1 MTHDGLDSLKYQAIV
16 FYFSCL
22 NPNEEMK
29 DSMKHTQIDYAR
41 DEILTPEM
49 KQIMENENIDEN
61 ILLSSVAEGSLVI
74 MTRKSCPPIA
84 IGKGSST
91 KVNVNL
97 GTSAAKIN
105 PDVEIEK
112 VKIAEKY
119 GADTITD
126 LSMGGDIK
134 SIRASILKNCRL
146 PITTVPIYQ
155 TIVECGMKDVIEDD
169 ILSYIRAHVDEGM
182 SSVVLHCMDKA
193 TLEKLKGAG
202 RIMGMVSKGGSLTS
216 VYMLTNDCENPFI
229 ENFDEVIEI
238 LRKRDV
244 ILSLGNTMRSGC
256 IHDLRDSAQITEIET
271 NIQLA
276 NRANEEGVQVIIEG
290 MGGHIQA
297 ADIPAQIKLYK
308 SRSSFPLFVAG
319 PLPTDIALGY
329 DHIAGAVG
337 ASMASGAG
345 ADYLCYITPAEHLSL
360 PSPQQVREGLI
371 AFKIAAHIGDSMKY
385 GINNRDLMLA
395 KKRAQIDWKGQME
408 LALDSDKPREIGP
421 TTGPCSMCGEYCA
434 IKIMGDYSQRT
445 K

>member
-1 MTHDGLDSLKYQAIV
+1 
-16 FYFSCL
+16 
-22 NPNEEMK
+22 MK
-29 DSMKHTQIDYAR
+29 PTQIDYAR
-41 DEILTPEM
+41 DERLTPEM
-49 KQIMENENIDEN
+49 KRIMEKENIDEET
-61 ILLSSVAEGSLVI
+61 LLSSVAGGSLVI
-74 MTRKSCPPIA
+74 MTREDCPPVA

-97 GTSAAKIN
+97 GTSAAKID

-112 VKIAEKY
+112 AKIAEKY

-126 LSMGGDIK
+126 LSMGGDIRA
-134 SIRASILKNCRL
+134 IRARIFKNSRL

-155 TIVECGMKDVIEDD
+155 TIAECGIKDVIEDD
-169 ILSYIRAHVDEGM
+169 IFSYLRAHVDEGI
-182 SSVVLHCMDKA
+182 SSVVLHCVNKA
-193 TLEKLKGAG
+193 TLKQLKGIG
-202 RIMGMVSKGGSLTS
+202 RIMGMVSKGGALTS
-216 VYMLTNDCENPFI
+216 VYMLTNNCENPFI
-229 ENFDEVIEI
+229 ENFEEVIEI

-244 ILSLGNTMRSGC
+244 VLSLGNTMRSGC
-256 IHDLRDSAQITEIET
+256 IHDLRDSVQIMEIET
-271 NIQLA
+271 NVQLA
-276 NRANEEGVQVIIEG
+276 NRANEGGVQVIIEG

-297 ADIPAQIKLYK
+297 VDIPTQIQLYQ

-360 PSPQQVREGLI
+360 PNPQQVREGLI

-395 KKRAQIDWKGQME
+395 QKRAHFDWKGQME
-408 LALDSDKPREIGP
+408 LALDADKPMDMCPI
-421 TTGPCSMCGEYCA
+421 TGPCSMCGEYCP
-434 IKIMGDYSQRT
+434 IKIMGDYSQRA